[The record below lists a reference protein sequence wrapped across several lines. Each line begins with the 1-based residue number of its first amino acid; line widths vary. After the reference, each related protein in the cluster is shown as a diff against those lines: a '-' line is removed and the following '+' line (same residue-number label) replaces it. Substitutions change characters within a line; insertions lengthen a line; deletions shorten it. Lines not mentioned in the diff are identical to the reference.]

1 MGNKS
6 YQETIDWLFQQFP
19 SYQAIG
25 AAAYKPDLGNII
37 HLLDELGNPEK
48 ELRFIHVA
56 GSNGKGSTSSLLASI
71 LKESGEKVGLFT
83 SPHIQDFR
91 ERIRVNG
98 EMISEQSVID
108 FCRPFQLNQ
117 LSIEPSFFEITFAM
131 ALEYFKKEACTI
143 CVIETGL
150 GGRLDATNC
159 ITPILSVITN
169 ISLEHTQ
176 FLGNTLEEIAFE
188 KAGIVKPS
196 VPVIIGETKEETKD
210 VFSKQAELKKSPIY
224 WAEDFT
230 IKETVDFPLLGSY
243 QRNNFKTVLCALE
256 ILKQKGF
263 SITQETIQRGLNH
276 LSENTGFYGRMQLV
290 SKEPNLILDVSHNVD
305 GIQKTLESI
314 QHINQGQLHIIYGT
328 SSDKNYEEIVDLF
341 PSDAQL
347 YLSTFTNLRSISIE
361 QIKELIEKKQMD
373 AKYFSNVKEA
383 INAAQLTAN
392 KEDTILVFGSF
403 FLISDFF

>member
-48 ELRFIHVA
+48 ELRFIHIA

-108 FCRPFQLNQ
+108 FCRPFQTEQ

-131 ALEYFKKEACTI
+131 ALEHFKKEACTI

-159 ITPILSVITN
+159 ITPLLSVITN

-176 FLGNTLEEIAFE
+176 FLGNTHEEIAFE
-188 KAGIVKPS
+188 KAGIIKPF
-196 VPVIIGETKEETKD
+196 VPVIIGETSHETKD
-210 VFSKQAELKKSPIY
+210 VFTKQAELKNSPIY
-224 WAEDFT
+224 WAEKF
-230 IKETVDFPLLGSY
+230 ISGETVDFPLLGSY

-263 SITQETIQRGLNH
+263 SITHTTIQLGLNH
-276 LSENTGFYGRMQLV
+276 LSENTGFYGRMQLI

-314 QHINQGQLHIIYGT
+314 QHINQGKLHIIYGT
-328 SSDKNYEEIVDLF
+328 SSDKNYQEIVDLF
-341 PSDAQL
+341 PNDAQL
-347 YLSTFTNLRSISIE
+347 YFSTFTNLRSISIE
-361 QIKELIEKKQMD
+361 QIEELIEKKQLD
-373 AKYFSNVKEA
+373 AKLFSNVREA
-383 INAAQLTAN
+383 INVAQLTAN

>member
-6 YQETIDWLFQQFP
+6 YHETIEWLFQQFP

-25 AAAYKPDLGNII
+25 AAAYKPDLGNIL
-37 HLLDELGNPEK
+37 HLLEELGNPEK
-48 ELRFIHVA
+48 ELRFIHIA

-71 LKESGEKVGLFT
+71 LKEAGEKVGLFT

-98 EMISEQSVID
+98 EMITEQSVID
-108 FCRPFQLNQ
+108 FCAPFRTNQ
-117 LSIEPSFFEITFAM
+117 LSIDPSFFEITFAM
-131 ALEYFKKEACTI
+131 ALEHFKKERCTI

-159 ITPILSVITN
+159 ITPFLSIITN

-176 FLGNTLEEIAFE
+176 FLGNTHEEIAFE
-188 KAGIVKPS
+188 KAGIIKPA
-196 VPVIIGETKEETKD
+196 VPVIIGETTSATKS
-210 VFSKQAELKKSPIY
+210 VFNQHAALRNSTIH
-224 WAEDFT
+224 WAEDYKSTDRYNFS
-230 IKETVDFPLLGSY
+230 LLGSY
-243 QRNNFKTVLCALE
+243 QQLNLRTVLCALNY
-256 ILKQKGF
+256 LSKNGF
-263 SITQETIQRGLNH
+263 SLSHETIQRGLDY
-276 LSENTGFYGRMQLV
+276 LAQNTGFYGRMQLV

-314 QHINQGQLHIIYGT
+314 QQINKGTLHLVYGT

-341 PSDAQL
+341 PRDAKV
-347 YLSTFTNLRSISIE
+347 YFSTFTNQRSISSKQIE
-361 QIKELIEKKQMD
+361 HLIEKKHLD
-373 AKYFSNVKEA
+373 AVIFSSVKSA
-383 INAAQLTAN
+383 IRHVQLTAN